1 MGKIQQRDE
10 KSYENSIFLRYYRKV
25 VVGTLKMIS
34 MRVRA
39 VLRRLRSSF
48 IIPLLTTTVRLPR
61 TRIEMLLCL
70 SFRPHDHLGSI

>member
-48 IIPLLTTTVRLPR
+48 IIPLLTTTRACRCLA
-61 TRIEMLLCL
+61 LLNNVTGRCDVTPL
-70 SFRPHDHLGSI
+70 SW